1 MPRTPVPVL
10 ASPPM
15 VNLASRDFE
24 TLIEELQASHA
35 IFSPFFHRREH
46 RE

>member
-15 VNLASRDFE
+15 VNLASRDLE
-24 TLIEELQASHA
+24 TLIEEL
-35 IFSPFFHRREH
+35 
-46 RE
+46 